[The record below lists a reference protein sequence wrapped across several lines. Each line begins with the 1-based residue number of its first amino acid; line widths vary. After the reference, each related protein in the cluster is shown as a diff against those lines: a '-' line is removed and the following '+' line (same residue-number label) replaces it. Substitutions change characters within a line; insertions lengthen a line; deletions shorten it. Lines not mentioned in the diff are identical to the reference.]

1 MDESAGRFPA
11 LTVVLPAYNEEAL
24 IGDTLDKVLAYL
36 GSIEDRYTWEILAI
50 NDGSRDRTGEILDEY
65 AARDQRVRALHHHT
79 NFNLGQALRY
89 AFSNARGDY
98 TIVLDSDLS
107 YGPDHIGR
115 LADAIVETRAKVV
128 IASPY
133 IKGGRVTAVPW
144 FREKLSRWANK
155 LLSMSAKGNISTL
168 TGMVRAYDTVFLRK
182 LNLKAWDF
190 EINTEI
196 IYKAQVLRALIA
208 EIPAHL
214 DWSGQLEVPERGSS
228 IRILRGVLGQGFSS
242 FLFRPFFYFIVPGLL
257 VAVAAVYS
265 LGWSAYHTAHELLH
279 VPPGAEASISA
290 AIARAYDFSPHSFI
304 VGGIALLVSIQL
316 VNLGIISAQ
325 QKRYFEELFHLGT
338 TILSRTRDLP
348 PQPPTQPARSSDDP
362 LRAHAEQT
370 VN

>member
-1 MDESAGRFPA
+1 MEQRLPS
-11 LTVVLPAYNEEAL
+11 LTIVLPAYNEEAL
-24 IGDTLDKVLAYL
+24 IGETLDRVTEYL
-36 GSIEDRYTWEILAI
+36 EGVEDRYTWEILAI
-50 NDGSRDRTGEILDEY
+50 NDGSRDRTGEILDKY
-65 AARDQRVRALHHHT
+65 AAGNERIRALHHHT

-107 YGPDHIGR
+107 YSPDHIGK
-115 LADAIVETRAKVV
+115 LADAITESRAKIV

-133 IKGGRVTAVPW
+133 IKGGKVTAVPW

-155 LLSMSAKGNISTL
+155 LLSLSAKGDFSTL

-196 IYKAQVLRALIA
+196 IYKAQVLRAHIV

-214 DWSGQLEVPERGSS
+214 DWSDQLEVPERGSS
-228 IRILRGVLGQGFSS
+228 IRIMRGILGQGFSS

-257 VAVAAVYS
+257 VSVAALYS
-265 LGWSAYHTAHELLH
+265 LGWSFYHTVNELLN
-279 VPPGAEASISA
+279 VPPGAEASLSA

-304 VGGIALLVSIQL
+304 VGGIALLVAIQL
-316 VNLGIISAQ
+316 ISLGIMSAQ

-338 TILSRTRDLP
+338 SVYARTPSRP
-348 PQPPTQPARSSDDP
+348 PSSD
-362 LRAHAEQT
+362 R
-370 VN
+370 VSSS

>member
-1 MDESAGRFPA
+1 MDEQAADRMPS
-11 LTVVLPAYNEEAL
+11 LTIVFPAYNEEAL
-24 IGDTLDKVLAYL
+24 IGRTLDRVTEYLAT
-36 GSIEDRYTWEILAI
+36 IEDRYAWEILAI

-65 AARDQRVRALHHHT
+65 AAKNERIRALHHHT

-107 YGPDHIGR
+107 YGPEHIGR
-115 LADAIVETRAKVV
+115 LADAIVATRAKVV

-133 IKGGRVTAVPW
+133 IKGGKVTAVPW

-155 LLSMSAKGNISTL
+155 LLSMSAKGQISTL

-196 IYKAQVLRALIA
+196 IYKAQVLRALIV

-214 DWSGQLEVPERGSS
+214 DWSDQLEVPERGSS
-228 IRILRGVLGQGFSS
+228 IRIMRGILGQGFSS
-242 FLFRPFFYFIVPGLL
+242 FLFRPFFYFIVPGLIVL
-257 VAVAAVYS
+257 VLALYS
-265 LGWSAYHTAHELLH
+265 LGWSTYHTIDQLLH

-290 AIARAYDFSPHSFI
+290 AIGRAYDFSPHSFI
-304 VGGIALLVSIQL
+304 VGGVSLLTAIQL
-316 VNLGIISAQ
+316 ISLGIMSAQ
-325 QKRYFEELFHLGT
+325 QKRYFEETFHLGT
-338 TILSRTRDLP
+338 SILSRTNDL
-348 PQPPTQPARSSDDP
+348 AR
-362 LRAHAEQT
+362 R
-370 VN
+370 